1 MTFDMMLV
9 AKGLREPLLGVLQQ
23 ARYHAELAQLHAEQL
38 AEKTWTPADTNSL
51 IAATNAVDNAKAK
64 QIDERS
70 DAYDNTRAQAAAV
83 SQAKTLIQKFRYILP
98 LVLSD
103 NDGAVDDVDRKD
115 FAVPG
120 RQLGRSPTAVSAY
133 LNQISPALAK
143 LDPHLAPY
151 FDGQQFSVLIAEA
164 KRKLDHAAAT
174 QDLSTA
180 TLPEEALAV
189 QEQKGRLLKLIDRLN
204 AIGQLRFHGDATIS
218 GRFNRDILLAARK
231 KRPAAPKPVEPPT
244 T

>member
-1 MTFDMMLV
+1 MR
-9 AKGLREPLLGVLQQ
+9 KRS
-23 ARYHAELAQLHAEQL
+23 R
-38 AEKTWTPADTNSL
+38 WN
-51 IAATNAVDNAKAK
+51 
-64 QIDERS
+64 ERS
-70 DAYDNTRAQAAAV
+70 GAYDTTRAQAAVV
-83 SQAKTLIQKFRYILP
+83 SQAKTLIQKFRYVLP

-103 NDGAVDDVDRKD
+103 NGGAVEDVDRKD

-120 RQLGRSPTAVSAY
+120 RQLGRNPTTISAY

-151 FDGQQFSVLIAEA
+151 FDGQQFSAIAAET
-164 KRKLDHAAAT
+164 KRRLDQAAAT

-180 TLPEEALAV
+180 TLPEETLAV

-204 AIGQLRFHGDATIS
+204 AIGKLRFHGDATIS

-231 KRPAAPKPVEPPT
+231 KRPAAPQPAEPPNT
-244 T
+244 